1 MSNEE
6 QGIFQAQARAASEQM
21 AGKDG
26 LREMQRRNV
35 VYLDERIVVYL
46 LAAAVIGVFVVW
58 ATAKSALVLY
68 GSLALVIVLILLWG
82 VARIRGIERKR
93 IEREMEARAF
103 EASQQPKTSEEEP

>member
-1 MSNEE
+1 MSIEE
-6 QGIFQAQARAASEQM
+6 HGIFHTQAKAAKAQLG
-21 AGKDG
+21 GKDG

-103 EASQQPKTSEEEP
+103 EASQKPAANDE